1 MKKDDMIYV
10 GHILEATEKIHK
22 YCSSMKKTEFLR
34 NDLVKDAVVRN
45 IEIIG
50 EAAKKLSSEFRRR
63 YPEIPWK
70 DISGM
75 RDKIVHDYTGIDYRV
90 VWDVVQTD
98 LPDLKIRLKNITKQQ
113 K

>member
-1 MKKDDMIYV
+1 MKKDDMIYI
-10 GHILEATEKIHK
+10 GHILEATEKIYK

-45 IEIIG
+45 IEIVG
-50 EAAKKLSSEFRRR
+50 EAAKKLSSEFRKR

-90 VWDVVQTD
+90 VWDVVQID